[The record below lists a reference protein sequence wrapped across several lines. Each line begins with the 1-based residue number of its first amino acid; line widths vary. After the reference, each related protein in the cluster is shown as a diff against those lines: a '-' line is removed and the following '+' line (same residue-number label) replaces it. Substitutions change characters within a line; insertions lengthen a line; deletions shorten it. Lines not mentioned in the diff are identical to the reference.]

1 MNPFKFCSII
11 DDNVKKHTNIN
22 GAKRKNKY
30 INVIIFNSII
40 VSIYVYDIMI
50 FDFVIFDYDF

>member
-1 MNPFKFCSII
+1 
-11 DDNVKKHTNIN
+11 VKKHTNIN